1 MSFRLRLRT
10 MINIRYKVW
19 VRVIT
24 EWAHHNDQGIGLL
37 RVPFSCIVYK
47 RKSEVPKALPQ
58 LPYTASAL
66 RFLPFSFHPSVSRC
80 SSPSSA
86 ADRVA
91 FECET
96 LERVV
101 DSRAAKTTMKKK
113 MRDEKRIRNI
123 SYGERER
130 ERERES
136 SWLYLILP
144 SSNFLFCRAATCIRS
159 SFARASQAPS
169 LSLGSSCSTT
179 LFLFVPFK
187 EQKASSNALLIIGT
201 LKRRF
206 HDNGRCYVLLY

>member
-130 ERERES
+130 ERERELLAIPHS
-136 SWLYLILP
+136 SLFEFPFLP
-144 SSNFLFCRAATCIRS
+144 SCYMYTLVVRT
-159 SFARASQAPS
+159 S
-169 LSLGSSCSTT
+169 LSSSESLFG
-179 LFLFVPFK
+179 LFLQHHPFPLRSVQGTESVVKRALNYRNSK
-187 EQKASSNALLIIGT
+187 EAFS
-201 LKRRF
+201 
-206 HDNGRCYVLLY
+206 